1 MKKVSAVMAIFAA
14 LLLCGAEEA
23 KNHITGQFE
32 LLRAGKNT
40 ISNKDGIVTIT
51 LFQKLNSGGAREIF
65 HLNQSKP
72 VAIEFGAES
81 KLDTGLD
88 GKAGV
93 DYCVYVDLVYADN
106 SRTYQLIAPFSITA
120 HDWELKTRKFVPR
133 KPIKTVVFYLLYR
146 NRDKGTVQFRNAFV
160 REVPAK

>member
-1 MKKVSAVMAIFAA
+1 MAIFAA

-65 HLNQSKP
+65 HLNQNKP

-88 GKAGV
+88 GKAVGFLAQKLGKAGGYGSQGIFHLEFALGSAQMGAK
-93 DYCVYVDLVYADN
+93 DHL
-106 SRTYQLIAPFSITA
+106 RLM
-120 HDWELKTRKFVPR
+120 
-133 KPIKTVVFYLLYR
+133 
-146 NRDKGTVQFRNAFV
+146 VQ
-160 REVPAK
+160 